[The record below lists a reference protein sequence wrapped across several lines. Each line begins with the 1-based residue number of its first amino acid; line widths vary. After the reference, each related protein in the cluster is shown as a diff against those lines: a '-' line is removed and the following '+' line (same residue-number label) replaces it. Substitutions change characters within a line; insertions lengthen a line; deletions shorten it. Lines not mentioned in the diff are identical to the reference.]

1 MKYKVGDYVKVI
13 KRFDED
19 APYYYGFP
27 VVTSDMLQMQGNVY
41 EIRSARYNE
50 LRDVN
55 CYTLRFGN
63 YGTYMFIEEMIECRV
78 VPIGDGKSFI
88 PYNDNMEVG

>member
-13 KRFDED
+13 KRFDKD
-19 APYYYGFP
+19 APYYNGFP
-27 VVTSDMLQMQGNVY
+27 TVTFDMLQMQGNVY
-41 EIRSARYNE
+41 EIINATYNSF
-50 LRDVN
+50 RDIDS
-55 CYTLRFGN
+55 YTLRFGHQK
-63 YGTYMFIEEMIECRV
+63 TYIFIEEMIECRV